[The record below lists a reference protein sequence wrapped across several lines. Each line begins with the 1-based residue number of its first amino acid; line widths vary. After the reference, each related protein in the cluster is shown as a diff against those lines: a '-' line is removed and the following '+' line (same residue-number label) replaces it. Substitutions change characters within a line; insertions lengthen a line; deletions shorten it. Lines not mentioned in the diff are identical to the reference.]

1 MLSGRLLSGR
11 LLLGDLEE
19 AVVGFVH
26 IDHVGLV
33 VATIEQA
40 RQVLGDALGL
50 DLDEARSNWPDGS
63 YFPPEQTFNYFF
75 QVGNGETQVEVLI
88 PEAGAT
94 SGAARFLERR
104 GPGLHHICY
113 ACTDVHAEAE
123 RLLGQGLSEIAIPR
137 GTNNRR
143 TVAFF
148 HPRTTGGVLTELVPV
163 RTSLAD
169 TVPVVH
175 R

>member
-1 MLSGRLLSGR
+1 M
-11 LLLGDLEE
+11 
-19 AVVGFVH
+19 GFVH

-33 VATIEQA
+33 AATIEQA

-75 QVGNGETQVEVLI
+75 AVGRGETQVEVLI

-113 ACTDVHAEAE
+113 ACHDVHAEAE
-123 RLLGQGLSEIAIPR
+123 RLLGNGLQEIDIPR
-137 GTNNRR
+137 GRDGRR
-143 TVAFF
+143 NGRLLPSPLHRWRA
-148 HPRTTGGVLTELVPV
+148 HRAGPGAPRAGQRRAGTERPPAPLRSGNPWPGGAGRVP
-163 RTSLAD
+163 
-169 TVPVVH
+169 
-175 R
+175 